1 VLGLGNPL
9 LADDGAGLVMLQRLQ
24 DSQVWPDDLQFVDGG
39 TWGLSLLPLLEDV
52 DRLLILD
59 AVCTGEAPG
68 TVVRGES
75 DQVPRWYAHPVSPHQ
90 VDLREV
96 LGAAT
101 LLDVV
106 PATLVVIGIEPE
118 TTEGLHIGLSESV
131 ESSVDAAVAEAARV
145 LRSWGVPGENATGLE
160 SAPD

>member
-1 VLGLGNPL
+1 VTPPPTAVLGLGNPL
-9 LADDGAGLVMLQRLQ
+9 LADDGAGLVMLERLQ
-24 DSQVWPDDLQFVDGG
+24 DCDDWPEWLEFVDGG

-59 AVCTGEAPG
+59 AVRTGEAPG

-101 LLDVV
+101 LLNVV
-106 PATLVVIGIEPE
+106 PTTLVVVGIEPL
-118 TTEGLHIGLSESV
+118 TTEGLHIGLSAVVDGAV
-131 ESSVDAAVAEAARV
+131 EAAVTEAARV
-145 LRSWGVPGENATGLE
+145 LRSWGV
-160 SAPD
+160 

>member
-1 VLGLGNPL
+1 MPTAVLGLGNPL
-9 LADDGAGLVMLQRLQ
+9 LADDGAGLVMLERLQ
-24 DSQVWPDDLQFVDGG
+24 QSQAWPDDLQFVDGG
-39 TWGLSLLPLLEDV
+39 TWGLSLLPLIEDV

-59 AVCTGEAPG
+59 AVCTGEVPG
-68 TVVRGES
+68 TVVRGEA

-106 PATLVVIGIEPE
+106 PQTLVVIGIEPE
-118 TTEGLHIGLSESV
+118 TTEGLHVGLSPVV
-131 ESSVDAAVAEAARV
+131 EASVDRAIAEAVTV
-145 LRSWGVPGENATGLE
+145 LQSWGMAH
-160 SAPD
+160 

>member
-1 VLGLGNPL
+1 MTTTPPTAVLGLGNPL
-9 LADDGAGLVMLQRLQ
+9 LADDGAGLVMLERLERAQR
-24 DSQVWPDDLQFVDGG
+24 WPDELAFVDGG

-59 AVCTGEAPG
+59 AVRTGEVPG

-106 PATLVVIGIEPE
+106 PRTLVVIGIEPE
-118 TTEGLHIGLSESV
+118 TTEGLSIGLSDQV
-131 ESSVDAAVAEAARV
+131 AASVDRAVAEARRV
-145 LRSWGVPGENATGLE
+145 LAEWGFA
-160 SAPD
+160 